1 VEQVSNLLV
10 RLQHTRVAVTLGR
23 PAVARLSLGQET
35 GHNLMPETGQNGTPR
50 CVDNRLQF

>member
-1 VEQVSNLLV
+1 MEQVSNLLV